1 MSNRKRQANS
11 RKELCREAIHRIDRT
26 LARSD
31 EREKLMERFRVQND
45 LAMQDLRRRLLS
57 Y

>member
-1 MSNRKRQANS
+1 MSDDTFAKQ
-11 RKELCREAIHRIDRT
+11 CAIAIRIIERA
-26 LARSD
+26 LVRSD

-57 Y
+57 EDQKL